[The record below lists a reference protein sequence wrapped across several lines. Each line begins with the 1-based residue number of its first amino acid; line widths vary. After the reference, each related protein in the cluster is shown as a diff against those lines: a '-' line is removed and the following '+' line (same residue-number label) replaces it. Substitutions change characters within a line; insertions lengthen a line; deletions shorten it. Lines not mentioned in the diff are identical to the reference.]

1 MNSQLA
7 HDRRV
12 APVVDHSLETKIA
25 LLELQV
31 KNLADALLIHMEQ
44 EVAAMDRI
52 NTQLQNLQRSAW
64 VMGNIER
71 VGWIVIAAGVA
82 WVMRG

>member
-1 MNSQLA
+1 MA
-7 HDRRV
+7 
-12 APVVDHSLETKIA
+12 DHSLETKIA

-31 KNLADALLIHMEQ
+31 KNLTDALLMHMEQ

-52 NTQLQNLQRSAW
+52 NVHLQNLQRSAW

-71 VGWIVIAAGVA
+71 LGWIVIAAGVA

>member
-1 MNSQLA
+1 MA
-7 HDRRV
+7 
-12 APVVDHSLETKIA
+12 DHSLETKVA

-31 KNLADALLIHMEQ
+31 KNLTDTLLMHMEQ

-71 VGWIVIAAGVA
+71 VGWIVVAAGVA

>member
-1 MNSQLA
+1 M
-7 HDRRV
+7 
-12 APVVDHSLETKIA
+12 VDHSLETKIA

-31 KNLADALLIHMEQ
+31 KNLADALLLHMEQ

>member
-1 MNSQLA
+1 MA
-7 HDRRV
+7 
-12 APVVDHSLETKIA
+12 DHSLETKIA

-31 KNLADALLIHMEQ
+31 KNLADALLMHMEQ

-52 NTQLQNLQRSAW
+52 NVQLQNLQRSAW

-71 VGWIVIAAGVA
+71 LGWVVIAAGVA

>member
-1 MNSQLA
+1 MA
-7 HDRRV
+7 
-12 APVVDHSLETKIA
+12 DHSLETKIA

-31 KNLADALLIHMEQ
+31 KNLADALLLHMEQ

-52 NTQLQNLQRSAW
+52 NVQLQNLQRSAW

>member
-1 MNSQLA
+1 M
-7 HDRRV
+7 
-12 APVVDHSLETKIA
+12 VDHSLETKIA

-31 KNLADALLIHMEQ
+31 KNLADALLMHMEQ

-52 NTQLQNLQRSAW
+52 NTHLQNLQRSAW

>member
-1 MNSQLA
+1 MA
-7 HDRRV
+7 
-12 APVVDHSLETKIA
+12 DHSLETKIA

-31 KNLADALLIHMEQ
+31 KNLTDALLMHMEQ

-52 NTQLQNLQRSAW
+52 NAHLQNLQRSAW

>member
-1 MNSQLA
+1 MA
-7 HDRRV
+7 
-12 APVVDHSLETKIA
+12 DHSLETKIA

-31 KNLADALLIHMEQ
+31 KNLADALMLHMEQ

-52 NTQLQNLQRSAW
+52 NVQLQNLQRSAW

-71 VGWIVIAAGVA
+71 LGWIVVAAGVA

>member
-1 MNSQLA
+1 MA
-7 HDRRV
+7 
-12 APVVDHSLETKIA
+12 DHSLETKIA

-31 KNLADALLIHMEQ
+31 KNLADALLMHMEQ

-52 NTQLQNLQRSAW
+52 NVQLQNLQRSAW

-71 VGWIVIAAGVA
+71 LGWIVVAAGVA